1 MQEDL
6 HREIEALKGNQ
17 SRALS
22 RPGTATAEVAALR
35 EDIER
40 VRREKDEIKAERDQ
54 LAIENRSLQSQIAQ
68 QSSQVKG
75 LLGTGSPASA
85 APTSG
90 QTKALQGKLK
100 HYEKALAAAEKERSE
115 LKTRATMAETQNKAL
130 QEHLGQ

>member
-1 MQEDL
+1 MSVE
-6 HREIEALKGNQ
+6 N
-17 SRALS
+17 RALQ
-22 RPGTATAEVAALR
+22 A
-35 EDIER
+35 
-40 VRREKDEIKAERDQ
+40 
-54 LAIENRSLQSQIAQ
+54 QIQQ
-68 QSSQVKG
+68 QSNQVKG
-75 LLGTGSPASA
+75 LLGSNPQVSA